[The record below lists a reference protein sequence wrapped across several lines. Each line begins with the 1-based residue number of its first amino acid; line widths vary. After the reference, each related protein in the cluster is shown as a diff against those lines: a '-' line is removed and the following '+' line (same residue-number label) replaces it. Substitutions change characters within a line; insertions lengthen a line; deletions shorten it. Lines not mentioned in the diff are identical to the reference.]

1 MALLPV
7 KFYWAFRLD
16 PDEEISFTIENS
28 METAKAVFNPMLR
41 MYNSSGAV
49 IHEKIEHL
57 LDLGFGDDPLN
68 CGTFTYT
75 LLDED
80 VPNNSIRD
88 FAPAPQIDLAKFPA
102 TRHTVYAK
110 NTDPSLERIVRFI
123 LFGEAEVSA
132 QLPAD
137 QEIVL
142 ISQGWI

>member
-7 KFYWAFRLD
+7 KFYWSFQLD
-16 PDEEISFTIENS
+16 PGEEISFTIEDS
-28 METAKAVFNPMLR
+28 METAKAVFDPMLR
-41 MYNSSGAV
+41 MYNSSGAI
-49 IHEKIEHL
+49 IHEKIVHL

-68 CGTFTYT
+68 CGTFTYI

-80 VPNNSIRD
+80 IPNNSIRD
-88 FAPAPQIDLAKFPA
+88 FVPAPQIDLAKFPA

-110 NTDPSLERIVRFI
+110 NTDLVTQRIVRFI
-123 LFGEAEVSA
+123 LFGKAEITA

-142 ISQGWI
+142 ISSSS